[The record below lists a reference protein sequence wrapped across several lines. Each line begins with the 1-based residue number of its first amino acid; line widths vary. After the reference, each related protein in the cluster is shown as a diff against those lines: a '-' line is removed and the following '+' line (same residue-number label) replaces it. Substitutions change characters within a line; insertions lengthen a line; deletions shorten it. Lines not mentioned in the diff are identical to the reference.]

1 MKLLTIVSF
10 PHDNLV
16 NTCWPTIFKNIFMTY
31 SKSVSMSLFYL
42 DWTWNLR
49 RSRISRNLL
58 ESWNKYRK
66 KHEFCFQK
74 SLKNHLIYFKDLNVS
89 LNIVWECIL
98 CVMGFQM
105 TYRTCS
111 YESYSLLCMYINHT
125 LKSCWWRSYVRVCL
139 KTKERGPNGFMR
151 VSWTGKTARVW
162 KLWFCFRI

>member
-1 MKLLTIVSF
+1 MLTICWPNFITWWQEILSSHLVLEVHIRQSYLFCHTSLMKLLTIVSF

-16 NTCWPTIFKNIFMTY
+16 NNCWPTIFKNIFMTY

-58 ESWNKYRK
+58 ESWNKYLTVK
-66 KHEFCFQK
+66 NMNFVPPNSQK
-74 SLKNHLIYFKDLNVS
+74 LLNYHLISFKDLNVS

-105 TYRTCS
+105 TYPTCS
-111 YESYSLLCMYINHT
+111 YE
-125 LKSCWWRSYVRVCL
+125 
-139 KTKERGPNGFMR
+139 
-151 VSWTGKTARVW
+151 
-162 KLWFCFRI
+162 

>member
-1 MKLLTIVSF
+1 MLTICWPNFITWWQEILSSHLVLEVHIRQSYLFCHTSLMKLLTIVSF

-16 NTCWPTIFKNIFMTY
+16 NKCWPTIFKNIFMTY
-31 SKSVSMSLFYL
+31 YKSVSMSLFYL

-58 ESWNKYRK
+58 ENWNKYLK
-66 KHEFCFQK
+66 KHEFCPPKNAQK
-74 SLKNHLIYFKDLNVS
+74 TLKNHLIYIKDSNVS

-111 YESYSLLCMYINHT
+111 YE
-125 LKSCWWRSYVRVCL
+125 
-139 KTKERGPNGFMR
+139 
-151 VSWTGKTARVW
+151 
-162 KLWFCFRI
+162 

>member
-1 MKLLTIVSF
+1 MVLEVHIRQSYLFCHTSLMKLLTIVSF

-16 NTCWPTIFKNIFMTY
+16 NKCWPTIFKNIFMTY

-58 ESWNKYRK
+58 ESWNKYLK
-66 KHEFCFQK
+66 KHEFCPPKNSQK
-74 SLKNHLIYFKDLNVS
+74 ALKNHLIYFKDLNVS

-98 CVMGFQM
+98 SVMGFQM

-111 YESYSLLCMYINHT
+111 YE
-125 LKSCWWRSYVRVCL
+125 
-139 KTKERGPNGFMR
+139 
-151 VSWTGKTARVW
+151 
-162 KLWFCFRI
+162 